1 METIDYKSL
10 SVLVLDGASR
20 QILPILSGLHK
31 LGCDITTI
39 NAKKLDNG
47 YVSRYPDHKL
57 IIPQGK
63 DYYEYVL
70 ELVTDGKYDVLIPL
84 SDFSTDLITQHL
96 DEISKYVKTPIP
108 SREIFL
114 RAYDKQK
121 TMEIC
126 MDNDIPCPITKK
138 DGESVDEFAARIGF
152 PLIAK
157 PRMACGSMGLK
168 IVKSLEQLH
177 QLIDEGQ
184 IELDKYVIQEFI
196 PQTGT
201 QYNIHLFMDDEG
213 GLPSCLVTEK
223 SRWYPIDGGASC
235 MCRTTENAQVA
246 TDSGRLLRA
255 VKWRGY
261 CEIEMIMDPRD
272 GIAKIMEINGRA
284 SASIKIM
291 ELAGINVA
299 RQMLDLCY
307 GSTVET
313 YLKAENDIR
322 MRCLLTDVLWLIQSP
337 DRFTRKPSWFSIHKT
352 HDVLFSMKDPLPFFT
367 YTIESVPQ
375 YRQAMKKRKR
385 D

>member
-1 METIDYKSL
+1 MDKIDYRSL
-10 SVLVLDGASR
+10 SVLVLDGAAR
-20 QILPILSGLHK
+20 QILPVLSGLHE
-31 LGCDITTI
+31 LGCKITTI

-47 YVSRYPDHKL
+47 YVSRYPNHKL
-57 IIPQGK
+57 IIPKGK
-63 DYYEYVL
+63 DYYDYVL
-70 ELVTDGKYDVLIPL
+70 DLIQQGELDVVIPL
-84 SDFSTDLITQHL
+84 SDFSTDLLTQHL
-96 DEISKYVKTPIP
+96 SAVTKYVRTPIP

-114 RAYDKQK
+114 RAYDKQQ

-126 MDNDIPCPITKK
+126 MGNNIPCPITKK
-138 DGESVDEFAARIGF
+138 NDESVDEFAARIGF

-168 IVKSLEQLH
+168 IVKSIEQLH
-177 QLIDEGQ
+177 QLIKEGQ

-213 GLPSCLVTEK
+213 KLPSCLVTEK
-223 SRWYPIDGGASC
+223 NRWFPIDGGASC
-235 MCRTTENAQVA
+235 MCRTTENDQVA
-246 TDSGRLLRA
+246 ADSRRLLEA

-299 RQMLDLCY
+299 KQMLDLCY
-307 GSTVET
+307 NGAVDI
-313 YLKAENDIR
+313 YPKAENDIR
-322 MRCLLTDVLWLIQSP
+322 MRCLLTDVLWLVQSP
-337 DRFTRKPSWFSIHKT
+337 DRFTRKPSWFSLHKT
-352 HDVLFSMKDPLPFFT
+352 HDVLFSIKDPIPFFT
-367 YTIESVPQ
+367 YAIESVPQ

-385 D
+385 N

>member
-1 METIDYKSL
+1 MDYHSI

-20 QILPILSGLHK
+20 QILPILKGLHD
-31 LGCDITTI
+31 LGCKITTI
-39 NAKKLDNG
+39 NKSKMDNG
-47 YVSRYPDHKL
+47 YTSRYPNSR
-57 IIPQGK
+57 IIVPK
-63 DYYEYVL
+63 DNRNYYNYLWETVKK
-70 ELVTDGKYDVLIPL
+70 GSYDVLIPL
-84 SDFSTDLITQHL
+84 SDFSTDIVTEHL
-96 DEISKYVKTPIP
+96 DELDKYVHTPIP
-108 SREIFL
+108 SRDVFL

-138 DGESVDEFAARIGF
+138 DNESVDEFTARIGF
-152 PLIAK
+152 PIIAK

-168 IVKSLEQLH
+168 IVKSIEQLH
-177 QLIDEGQ
+177 QLIKEGQ

-213 GLPSCLVTEK
+213 KLPSCLVTEK
-223 SRWYPIDGGASC
+223 NRWFPIDGGASC
-235 MCRTTENAQVA
+235 MCRTTENDQVA
-246 TDSGRLLRA
+246 ADSRRLLEA

-299 RQMLDLCY
+299 KQMLDLCY
-307 GSTVET
+307 GFPVEI
-313 YLKAENDIR
+313 YPKAENDIR
-322 MRCLLTDVLWLIQSP
+322 MRCILTDFLWFIQSP
-337 DRFTRKPSWFSIHKT
+337 DRFTRKPSWFSLHKT
-352 HDVLFSMKDPLPFFT
+352 HDVLFSIKDPIPFFA

-375 YRQAMKKRKR
+375 YRKAMKKRKR